1 MTDHSTTDFKTAMQE
16 MTRKARMTTS
26 VMSQSS
32 GHARNHALTEA
43 ANLLRQQVTMIL
55 AANEKDVANAHQN
68 NQTDAFIDRLTLDHD
83 RIEAM
88 AKGLEDIAGLEDPLG
103 RELARWTQPNGLDIS
118 RVATPLGVLGV
129 IYESRPNVTIDAA
142 GLAVKSG
149 NAVILRGGSA
159 SIYTATV
166 LAEAMRDGLA
176 KADLPQDV
184 VQLVTNPDRGMVGAM
199 LTATGG
205 IDVIIPRGGKSLVE
219 RVQNDARV
227 PVFAHLEGIC
237 HLYIDAAA
245 DLDKAR
251 AIAVNAKMRRVGICG
266 AAETMLIHRSVA
278 ETMLPVISEDLINA
292 GCTLHADQ
300 DALPFISDAV
310 AANETD
316 WATEYLSPDL
326 SIRLVDDVD
335 EAMAHIC
342 LYGSDHTESIVTED
356 TQIAERFLNG
366 VDSAIVMHNASTQ
379 FADGG
384 EFGMGAEIGI
394 ATGRMHARG
403 PVGADQLTS
412 FKYIVRGSGQ
422 TRP

>member
-1 MTDHSTTDFKTAMQE
+1 M
-16 MTRKARMTTS
+16 
-26 VMSQSS
+26 
-32 GHARNHALTEA
+32 
-43 ANLLRQQVTMIL
+43 
-55 AANEKDVANAHQN
+55 
-68 NQTDAFIDRLTLDHD
+68 
-83 RIEAM
+83 
-88 AKGLEDIAGLEDPLG
+88 
-103 RELARWTQPNGLDIS
+103 
-118 RVATPLGVLGV
+118 
-129 IYESRPNVTIDAA
+129 
-142 GLAVKSG
+142 
-149 NAVILRGGSA
+149 
-159 SIYTATV
+159 
-166 LAEAMRDGLA
+166 
-176 KADLPQDV
+176 
-184 VQLVTNPDRGMVGAM
+184 
-199 LTATGG
+199 
-205 IDVIIPRGGKSLVE
+205 IIPRGGKSLVE

-335 EAMAHIC
+335 EAMAHIR

-366 VDSAIVMHNASTQ
+366 VDSVIVMHNASTQ

-384 EFGMGAEIGI
+384 EFGMGAEIVLRQAVCMPEALLELI
-394 ATGRMHARG
+394 N
-403 PVGADQLTS
+403 
-412 FKYIVRGSGQ
+412 
-422 TRP
+422 

>member
-32 GHARNHALTEA
+32 GYARNHALTEA

-68 NQTDAFIDRLTLDHD
+68 NQKDAFIDRLTLDHD

-88 AKGLEDIAGLEDPLG
+88 AKGLEDIAGLDDPLG

-219 RVQNDARV
+219 RVQKDARV

-335 EAMAHIC
+335 EAMAHIR